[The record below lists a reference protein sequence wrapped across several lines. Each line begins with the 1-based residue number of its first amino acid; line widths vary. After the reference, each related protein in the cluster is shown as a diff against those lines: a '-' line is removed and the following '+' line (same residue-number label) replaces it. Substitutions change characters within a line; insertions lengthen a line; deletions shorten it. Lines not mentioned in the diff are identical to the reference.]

1 MNLQKNQMA
10 LIFIALALFAIMG
23 TIYFV
28 STTNA
33 PSPSKEN
40 SSIATV
46 HIDPS
51 VEGYR
56 GDGGGITREMSVFL
70 KNETIS
76 PESSSSCQLTG
87 PLRTDSL
94 VTSTDSNITASAQ
107 YTLYKEEFN
116 STYDSSHD
124 YYLVWMKA
132 AGSSMLGI
140 PENNSRI
147 TELRA
152 GIILEQVSDRIT
164 DWSPYTDTSGPAVPH
179 EETVRMGRCG
189 ILSETYTLEQGSTGV
204 ISLSPGSS
212 NTTADFIIRWG
223 GELNGTQVI
232 VGGTE
237 IQVPKN
243 AGYNYTVVLGVNGTN
258 VRE

>member
-1 MNLQKNQMA
+1 MIAAGLA
-10 LIFIALALFAIMG
+10 LLLLFIVLRGFSGPVPGEPYALARA
-23 TIYFV
+23 
-28 STTNA
+28 
-33 PSPSKEN
+33 
-40 SSIATV
+40 

-51 VEGYR
+51 VPGSTGNTTRIGNEM
-56 GDGGGITREMSVFL
+56 GILL
-70 KNETIS
+70 KNETLGTGIA
-76 PESSSSCQLTG
+76 SSCTIYG
-87 PLRTDSL
+87 PIRTDSMET
-94 VTSTDSNITASAQ
+94 VTDANITAFAQ

-132 AGSSMLGI
+132 AGSSVLGI
-140 PENNSRI
+140 PENKSRI

-152 GIILEQVSDRIT
+152 GIILERVSDRIT

-189 ILSETYTLEQGSTGV
+189 ILSETYTLEQGRTGV

-212 NTTADFIIRWG
+212 NTTADFIIRWE

-243 AGYNYTVVLGVNGTN
+243 VGYNYTVILGVNGTN
-258 VRE
+258 S